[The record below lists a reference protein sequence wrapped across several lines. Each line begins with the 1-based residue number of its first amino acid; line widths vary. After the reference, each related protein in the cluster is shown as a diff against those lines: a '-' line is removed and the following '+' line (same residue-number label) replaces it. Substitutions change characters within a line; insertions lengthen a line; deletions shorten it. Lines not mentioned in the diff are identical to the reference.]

1 LKVRGTE
8 VDFRSP
14 HLARA
19 LGIATVF
26 QELTLMPWMTVAE
39 NLFLRNEP
47 QGPARLIRR
56 RELASRAEEVSAR
69 LGIQGITP
77 RELPA
82 ALSLAHRQV
91 IEITR
96 ALLGAPQILF
106 LDEPS

>member
-19 LGIATVF
+19 LGVATVF
-26 QELTLMPWMTVAE
+26 QELTLMPWLTVAE

-56 RELASRAEEVSAR
+56 RDLPPRAAEVSAR
-69 LGIQGITP
+69 LGIDGIDP
-77 RELPA
+77 DELPVT
-82 ALSLAHRQV
+82 LSLAQRQV
-91 IEITR
+91 IEIAR
-96 ALLGAPQILF
+96 AL
-106 LDEPS
+106 